1 MAIIMNEVN
10 ILSFIIFLPAVVSF
24 ILMISA
30 TKVEDVRNIAFITT
44 IITLVL
50 IMKIYINFEPQEQMQ
65 FVTNIPWISKYG
77 INYYI
82 GVDGFSLTILMLIA
96 MLIPTLYLFLW
107 EGRTKGYWLNMLL
120 IQTGVTGTLLSLD
133 IILFYFFW
141 ETMLLPVF
149 LIIGIYG
156 TGKKVSSTIKVT
168 IYTMTGSLL
177 MFVAILYL
185 GVSFFNQFGH
195 WSFQYTD
202 LTMLT
207 TLSYTQ
213 KFFLFFAFVTA
224 FAIKIPLFP
233 FHTWITATYSDAPT
247 GGVFLLSS
255 IMAKLGV
262 YAVVRFMIPIFPDIF
277 IKFSNWF
284 VCIGI
289 FGMIYFGI
297 AAIMQND
304 IKKMFAYS
312 SASHLS
318 LIAAGVFS
326 LNPYG
331 INGAL
336 YLIIAHAIATGGLFL
351 LIGLLEYQT
360 GFKTIKDLGGIA
372 KKAPIFTFM
381 FAIMLFSNIG
391 LPGTSGF
398 VSELLIIFGIYEFN
412 HTMGYLSAI
421 TVLVAASFMLWMFQ
435 RAILQESNNDTLK
448 MRDLKIKELIALTPW
463 IILIFVMGIYPD
475 PFIDKFEPTVTHY
488 INNFLQM
495 GVIK

>member
-1 MAIIMNEVN
+1 MGAAD
-10 ILSFIIFLPAVVSF
+10 ILSFIIFLPAVVAF
-24 ILMISA
+24 ILMIST
-30 TKVEDVRNIAFITT
+30 TKIEDVRNIAFITT
-44 IITLVL
+44 IITLILV
-50 IMKIYINFEPQEQMQ
+50 MKIYLNFEPKAEMQ
-65 FVTNIPWISKYG
+65 FVTNIEWISSYG

-96 MLIPTLYLFLW
+96 ILIPTSYLLLW

-149 LIIGIYG
+149 LIIGIFG
-156 TGKKVSSTIKVT
+156 SGNKVFSTIKVT
-168 IYTMTGSLL
+168 IYTMAGSLL

-185 GVSFFNQFGH
+185 GVSFFNEYGH
-195 WSFQYTD
+195 WSFQYND
-202 LTMLT
+202 LT
-207 TLSYTQ
+207 TLTHLGYNE
-213 KFFLFFAFVTA
+213 KLFLFLAFATA
-224 FAIKIPLFP
+224 FAIKIPIFP
-233 FHTWITATYSDAPT
+233 FHTWITGTYSDAPT

-262 YAVVRFMIPIFPDIF
+262 YAVVRFMIPFFPDIF
-277 IKFSNWF
+277 VEFSSWF
-284 VCIGI
+284 VFIGV

-297 AAIMQND
+297 AALMQDD

-326 LNPYG
+326 LNSYG

-351 LIGLLEYQT
+351 LIGLLHEQT

-381 FAIMLFSNIG
+381 FAIMLFSNVG
-391 LPGTSGF
+391 LPGTNGF

-412 HTMGYLSAI
+412 HTMGYISAV

-435 RAILQESNNDTLK
+435 RAILQERVGAPLQ
-448 MRDLKIKELIALTPW
+448 MRDLRIKEIVGLVPW
-463 IILIFVMGIYPD
+463 VIIIFLMGIYPD

-488 INNFLQM
+488 INDILKI
-495 GVIK
+495 GAIK